1 MTGQPTTL
9 GADAATRL
17 RSPAPVPPQFQ
28 PGHRLVLHSPE
39 IRQRAEAM
47 LRDEASVREV
57 ARTLGVP
64 KSTIAKWRKRLFE
77 PDPRAREL
85 HYLVDDL
92 LDLPD
97 LEGWVKVL
105 VLRQAFQVI
114 LAAFPKN

>member
-1 MTGQPTTL
+1 MTDQPATL
-9 GADAATRL
+9 GADALIRPG
-17 RSPAPVPPQFQ
+17 SPQFQ

-47 LRDEASVREV
+47 LRDEASIREV
-57 ARTLGVP
+57 ARTVGVP
-64 KSTIAKWRKRLFE
+64 KSTVAVWRKRLFA

-92 LDLPD
+92 LGLDDLPD
-97 LEGWVKVL
+97 WIKLM

-114 LAAFPKN
+114 AAAFPRN